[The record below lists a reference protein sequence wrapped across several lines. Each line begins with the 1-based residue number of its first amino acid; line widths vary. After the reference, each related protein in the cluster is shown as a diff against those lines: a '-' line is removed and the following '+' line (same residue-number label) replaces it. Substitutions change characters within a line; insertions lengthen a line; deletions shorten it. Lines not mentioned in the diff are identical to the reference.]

1 MKSLKHENIIQIY
14 DHKRKVL
21 TDENTMKKTYL
32 LAIMMEY
39 AEYSVEGKL
48 SHTLKD
54 LIAFYETQNKILS
67 EFDILTIMHDLSK
80 GL

>member
-1 MKSLKHENIIQIY
+1 
-14 DHKRKVL
+14 
-21 TDENTMKKTYL
+21 MKKTYL